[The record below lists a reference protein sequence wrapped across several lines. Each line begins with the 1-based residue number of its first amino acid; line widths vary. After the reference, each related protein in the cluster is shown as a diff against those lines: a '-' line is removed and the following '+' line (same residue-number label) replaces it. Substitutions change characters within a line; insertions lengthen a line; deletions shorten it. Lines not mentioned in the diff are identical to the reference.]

1 MAMRR
6 RQLLQMTSAQL
17 VAMGLPVSVPAA
29 SALASGP
36 LKVVQWGTSH
46 AHASGK
52 LAALRSLPSLWE
64 VTGLIEPDPRRA
76 AKVAPQAPYAGLPIL
91 DVEAVLSDPQVKL
104 VVVEEGIESCC
115 EAARRCIEAG
125 KHVHLDKPGA
135 LGHHEFKQMRQLA
148 ANRGL
153 IVQMGY
159 MLRVHPGFVLLR
171 QAVREGWLGQI
182 TEIDAAMGKLA
193 DPGTRAKLKALPG
206 GGFFE
211 LACHLLDQVID
222 LMGEPS
228 QIKALSTPTGA
239 DGVADNQVALLGF
252 GKASALI
259 RCNHADPLGG
269 PKRHFDVS
277 GSNGSFSMQPLEGS
291 KAVVQLIK
299 PAGPWRAGLQE
310 IDLKTPKDRYAA
322 EFELLWRCIVMG
334 EPFLWSAE
342 HDLRVHRTLLAASG
356 LGIDG
361 KLLR

>member
-1 MAMRR
+1 MAMQR
-6 RQLLQMTSAQL
+6 RQLLSM
-17 VAMGLPVSVPAA
+17 AA
-29 SALASGP
+29 APLASLGSQALTCSASP
-36 LKVVQWGTSH
+36 SPPRALRVVQWGTAH
-46 AHASGK
+46 AHAAGK
-52 LAALRSLPSLWE
+52 LSALRSLPALWQ
-64 VTGLIEPDPRRA
+64 VAGLIEPNAARA
-76 AKVAPQAPYAGLPIL
+76 QRALGRPPYAGLPML
-91 DVEAVLSDPQVKL
+91 SVEQVLNDPGVE
-104 VVVEEGIESCC
+104 VVVIEEGIESSC

-135 LGHHEFKQMRQLA
+135 LGHHEFKQMRELA

-193 DPGTRAKLKALPG
+193 DAATRSKLKELPG

-228 QIKALSTPTGA
+228 RIQALSTPTGA
-239 DGVADNQVALLGF
+239 DGVADNQVALLAF
-252 GKASALI
+252 DQASAVL

-299 PAGPWRAGLQE
+299 PAGPWKAGLQE

-322 EFELLWRCIVMG
+322 EFELLWRCLVRSEVFPWG
-334 EPFLWSAE
+334 AE
-342 HDLRVHRTLLAASG
+342 HDLRVHRSLLAASG
-356 LGIDG
+356 LRLDG
-361 KLLR
+361 SVAD